1 MPTSTRK
8 RPASARPVRPPT
20 KKPRLSNTARKNLK
34 PITSR
39 KETQVADDD
48 DSASEEELLDEKD
61 HDVQPSIGH
70 SLGPLGGKNAH
81 TAQRLLTQQR
91 RAAKRHSA
99 LLADAKRA
107 WSLARQK
114 SISKEK
120 RASHIA
126 SLVEIVRGKIQDI
139 VFKHDASRIVQTIVK
154 RGDRRQRSEVA
165 SELQGRFKQLAED
178 RYSKFLV
185 LRLARHCPSHR
196 LPMIMEFRSHVP
208 RLLLHRE
215 ASQVIAEIYELHTN
229 SAERAILLRD
239 FYGREAAL
247 LPLTLSSED
256 TTKDVRGGLPVVL
269 QGASE
274 DQRRRI
280 LASLKENL
288 DLMFNN
294 PEKGPIRHAIVHRA
308 LREYL
313 TEIARITNDGEREK
327 MYSGIYERL
336 ITPSSPIHSL
346 TILRSC
352 KDSLAEMVHT
362 RDGSRVVREFLAQG
376 TAKDRKHI
384 VKILKPYIAT
394 MATDEEAQLVLFT
407 AFDVID
413 DTKLVAKSILPSIT
427 ENAKSLQ
434 TSAAGRRTLLY
445 PIVPRHRRHYT
456 PAMISTI
463 SKTDDLRAHTSK
475 KSSDVRTAEI
485 CVAASPELLSW
496 IVRDGAEVSRD
507 TGGSLVI
514 TEIMLEAHGDK
525 GAAIEAL
532 LSPLETDYP
541 SEGSPHPIDLP
552 HTSRLYKIL
561 LQGGHFSRD
570 TKAIESRPNFEPS
583 AFATAFLRHVTPA
596 NITAMA
602 QGGGGFVIA
611 ALIER
616 VLASGTPEECKLLNR
631 CLAELKAEVEG
642 RQMKGSSVLSEG
654 IGLLGLKV
662 GNGDK

>member
-34 PITSR
+34 SITYR
-39 KETQVADDD
+39 QETQK
-48 DSASEEELLDEKD
+48 LLDEKD
-61 HDVQPSIGH
+61 HDVQPSTGH
-70 SLGPLGGKNAH
+70 SLGPLGVKNAH

-126 SLVEIVRGKIQDI
+126 SLVEIVRGKIQEI

-165 SELQGRFKQLAED
+165 SELQGRFKELAED

-196 LPMIMEFRSHVP
+196 LSMIMEFRSHVP

-247 LPLTLSSED
+247 LPLTMSSED
-256 TTKDVRGGLPVVL
+256 STKDVRGGLPVVL

-313 TEIARITNDGEREK
+313 TEIARISNDGEREK
-327 MYSGIYERL
+327 MYSGIYE
-336 ITPSSPIHSL
+336 
-346 TILRSC
+346 SC

-362 RDGSRVVREFLAQG
+362 RDGSRVVREFLARG

-384 VKILKPYIAT
+384 VKILKPYIVT

-407 AFDVID
+407 AFDIID

-427 ENAKSLQ
+427 ENAKLLQ

-445 PIVPRHRRHYT
+445 PLVPRHRRHYT

-463 SKTDDLRAHTSK
+463 SETDDLRTHTSK

-485 CVAASPELLSW
+485 CAAASPELLSW

-552 HTSRLYKIL
+552 HTSRLYKVL

-602 QGGGGFVIA
+602 QGGGCFVIA

-616 VLASGTPEECKLLNR
+616 VLANGTSEECKLLNR
-631 CLAELKAEVEG
+631 CLAGLKAEVEG

-654 IGLLGLKV
+654 IGLLELKV

>member
-1 MPTSTRK
+1 MSTSK
-8 RPASARPVRPPT
+8 RPASVRPIYFPK
-20 KKPRLSNTARKNLK
+20 KKPRFSSTTRKNIR
-34 PITSR
+34 PVISR
-39 KETQVADDD
+39 KETQASDDN
-48 DSASEEELLDEKD
+48 DSASEEELQEEVLLLNEKD
-61 HDVQPSIGH
+61 RASTGH
-70 SLGPLGGKNAH
+70 SLRPLGVKNAH
-81 TAQRLLTQQR
+81 AAQRLLTQQR

-107 WSLARQK
+107 WSFARQK

-139 VFKHDASRIVQTIVK
+139 IFKHDASRIVQTIVK

-165 SELQGRFKQLAED
+165 SELQGRFKELAED

-196 LPMIMEFRSHVP
+196 LPMVMEFRSHVP

-229 SAERAILLRD
+229 AAERAILLRD

-247 LPLTLSSED
+247 LPLTLSSKD

-269 QGASE
+269 KGASE

-313 TEIARITNDGEREK
+313 TEIARISDDGEREK
-327 MYSGIYERL
+327 MYNGIFE
-336 ITPSSPIHSL
+336 
-346 TILRSC
+346 SC

-362 RDGSRVVREFLAQG
+362 KDGSRAVRDFLARG

-384 VKILKPYIAT
+384 VKVLKPYIAT

-407 AFDVID
+407 ALDVID
-413 DTKLVAKSILPSIT
+413 DTKLIAKSILPSIT
-427 ENAKSLQ
+427 ENAKLLQ

-445 PIVPRHRRHYT
+445 PVVPRHRRHYT
-456 PAMISTI
+456 PAMISII
-463 SKTDDLRAHTSK
+463 SETDDLRAHTSK

-485 CVAASPELLSW
+485 CAAASPELLSW

-532 LSPLETDYP
+532 LSPLKIDYP
-541 SEGSPHPIDLP
+541 SEGSPHPVDLP
-552 HTSRLYKIL
+552 HTSRIYKVL

-570 TKAIESRPNFEPS
+570 ANAIESRPNFEPS

-602 QGGGGFVIA
+602 RGGGGFVIA

-616 VLASGTPEECKLLNR
+616 VLANGTPEEW
-631 CLAELKAEVEG
+631 LKAEVEG
-642 RQMKGSSVLSEG
+642 RQTKGSSVLSEG

>member
-1 MPTSTRK
+1 MPTLK
-8 RPASARPVRPPT
+8 RPASVRSIPSPK
-20 KKPRLSNTARKNLK
+20 KKPRFSNITTKNYK
-34 PITSR
+34 PATFP
-39 KETQVADDD
+39 KQTQVVDHD

-61 HDVQPSIGH
+61 QDAQPSTEH
-70 SLGPLGGKNAH
+70 SLGVKKAH
-81 TAQRLLTQQR
+81 AAQRLLTQQR

-126 SLVEIVRGKIQDI
+126 SLVGIVRGKIQDI

-154 RGDRRQRSEVA
+154 WGDQRQRSEVA
-165 SELQGRFKQLAED
+165 SELQGRFKELAED

-185 LRLARHCPSHR
+185 SRLARHCPSYR

-215 ASQVIAEIYELHTN
+215 ASQVIADIYELHTN

-247 LPLTLSSED
+247 LPLNLSSED

-269 QGASE
+269 RGASE

-313 TEIARITNDGEREK
+313 SEIAQISNDGEREK
-327 MYSGIYERL
+327 MYNGIFE
-336 ITPSSPIHSL
+336 
-346 TILRSC
+346 SC
-352 KDSLAEMVHT
+352 KDLLAEMVHT
-362 RDGSRVVREFLAQG
+362 RDGSRAVREFLARG

-384 VKILKPYIAT
+384 VKVLKPYIAT

-413 DTKLVAKSILPSIT
+413 DTKLVAKSILASIT
-427 ENAKSLQ
+427 QNAKSLQ

-445 PIVPRHRRHYT
+445 LVVPRHRRYYT

-463 SKTDDLRAHTSK
+463 SETDDLRAHTSK
-475 KSSDVRTAEI
+475 KSPDVRTSEI
-485 CVAASPELLSW
+485 RAAASPELLSW
-496 IVRDGAEVSRD
+496 VVRDGAEVSRD

-514 TEIMLEAHGDK
+514 TEIMLETHGDK

-541 SEGSPHPIDLP
+541 SEGPPHPIDLP
-552 HTSRLYKIL
+552 HTSRLYKAL
-561 LQGGHFSRD
+561 LQGGHFSHD
-570 TKAIESRPNFEPS
+570 TNAIESRPNFEPS

-596 NITAMA
+596 NIIAMA
-602 QGGGGFVIA
+602 RGGGGFVIA
-611 ALIER
+611 ALVER
-616 VLASGTPEECKLLNR
+616 VVASGTPEECSILNK
-631 CLAELKAEVEG
+631 CLAGLKAEVEG
-642 RQMKGSSVLSEG
+642 RQIKGSSVLSEG
-654 IGLLGLKV
+654 ISLLGLKV

>member
-1 MPTSTRK
+1 MPTSTQK

-39 KETQVADDD
+39 KETQVADDG
-48 DSASEEELLDEKD
+48 DSASEEEPLGEKD
-61 HDVQPSIGH
+61 HDVQPSTGH
-70 SLGPLGGKNAH
+70 SLGPLGVKNAH

-114 SISKEK
+114 AISKEK

-165 SELQGRFKQLAED
+165 SELQGRFKELAED

-229 SAERAILLRD
+229 SAERAILLRN

-247 LPLTLSSED
+247 LPLTMSSED
-256 TTKDVRGGLPVVL
+256 STKDVRGGLPVVL

-313 TEIARITNDGEREK
+313 TEIAQISNDGEREK
-327 MYSGIYERL
+327 MYSGIYE
-336 ITPSSPIHSL
+336 
-346 TILRSC
+346 SC

-362 RDGSRVVREFLAQG
+362 RDGSRVVREFLARG

-384 VKILKPYIAT
+384 VKTLKPYIAT

-463 SKTDDLRAHTSK
+463 SETDDLRAHTSK

-485 CVAASPELLSW
+485 CAAASPELLSW

-552 HTSRLYKIL
+552 HTSRLYKVL

-602 QGGGGFVIA
+602 QGDGGFVIA

-616 VLASGTPEECKLLNR
+616 VLSNGTPEECKLLNR
-631 CLAELKAEVEG
+631 CLAGLKAEVEG

-654 IGLLGLKV
+654 IGLLELKV
-662 GNGDK
+662 GNGNK

>member
-20 KKPRLSNTARKNLK
+20 KKLRLSNTARKNLI
-34 PITSR
+34 ITSR
-39 KETQVADDD
+39 QETQVADDD

-70 SLGPLGGKNAH
+70 SLGPLGVKNAH

-107 WSLARQK
+107 WSLARQ
-114 SISKEK
+114 K

-165 SELQGRFKQLAED
+165 SELQGCFKKLAED

-327 MYSGIYERL
+327 MYSGIYE
-336 ITPSSPIHSL
+336 
-346 TILRSC
+346 SC

-362 RDGSRVVREFLAQG
+362 RDGSRVVREFLARG

-463 SKTDDLRAHTSK
+463 SETDDLRAHTSK
-475 KSSDVRTAEI
+475 KSSDLRTAEI
-485 CVAASPELLSW
+485 CAAASPELLSW

-561 LQGGHFSRD
+561 LQGGHFSHD

-616 VLASGTPEECKLLNR
+616 VLANGTPEECKLLNR

-642 RQMKGSSVLSEG
+642 RQMKGSSVLTEG

>member
-1 MPTSTRK
+1 MSTLTRK
-8 RPASARPVRPPT
+8 RPASARPVRPPE
-20 KKPRLSNTARKNLK
+20 KKPRLSNIARKNLK
-34 PITSR
+34 PVTSR
-39 KETQVADDD
+39 KETQVVDDD

-61 HDVQPSIGH
+61 QDAQPSTGH
-70 SLGPLGGKNAH
+70 SLEPLCVKNAH
-81 TAQRLLTQQR
+81 AAQRLLTQQR

-126 SLVEIVRGKIQDI
+126 SLVDIVRGKIQDI

-165 SELQGRFKQLAED
+165 SELQGRFKELAED

-215 ASQVIAEIYELHTN
+215 ASQVIADIYELHTN

-313 TEIARITNDGEREK
+313 TEIARISSDDERKK
-327 MYSGIYERL
+327 MYSGIYE
-336 ITPSSPIHSL
+336 
-346 TILRSC
+346 SC

-362 RDGSRVVREFLAQG
+362 RDGSRVVREFLARG

-384 VKILKPYIAT
+384 VKVLKPYIAT

-407 AFDVID
+407 ALDVID

-445 PIVPRHRRHYT
+445 PVVPRHRRYYT

-463 SKTDDLRAHTSK
+463 SETDDLRAHTSK

-485 CVAASPELLSW
+485 CAAASPELLSW

-525 GAAIEAL
+525 DAAIEAL
-532 LSPLETDYP
+532 LSPLESDYP
-541 SEGSPHPIDLP
+541 SEDSPHPIDLP
-552 HTSRLYKIL
+552 HTSRLYKVL

-570 TKAIESRPNFEPS
+570 INAIKSRPNFEPS
-583 AFATAFLRHVTPA
+583 TFASAFLRHVTPA
-596 NITAMA
+596 NITSMA
-602 QGGGGFVIA
+602 RGGGSFVIA

-616 VLASGTPEECKLLNR
+616 VLAIGTSEECKFLNR
-631 CLAELKAEVEG
+631 CLAGLKAEVEG
-642 RQMKGSSVLSEG
+642 RQTKGSSVLAEG

-662 GNGDK
+662 GNGNK

>member
-20 KKPRLSNTARKNLK
+20 KKPRLSNTARKGSK

-39 KETQVADDD
+39 KETQVVDDG
-48 DSASEEELLDEKD
+48 DSATEELLGEKD
-61 HDVQPSIGH
+61 HDVQPSTGH
-70 SLGPLGGKNAH
+70 TLGPLGVKNAH

-165 SELQGRFKQLAED
+165 SELQGRFKELVED

-247 LPLTLSSED
+247 LPLTMSSED
-256 TTKDVRGGLPVVL
+256 STKDVRGGLPVVL

-313 TEIARITNDGEREK
+313 TEIARISNDGEREK
-327 MYSGIYERL
+327 I
-336 ITPSSPIHSL
+336 
-346 TILRSC
+346 C

-362 RDGSRVVREFLAQG
+362 RDGSRVVREFLARG

-384 VKILKPYIAT
+384 
-394 MATDEEAQLVLFT
+394 EAQLVLFT

-445 PIVPRHRRHYT
+445 PVVPRHRRHYT

-463 SKTDDLRAHTSK
+463 SETDDLRAHTSK

-485 CVAASPELLSW
+485 CAAASPELLSW

-552 HTSRLYKIL
+552 HTSRLYKVL

-570 TKAIESRPNFEPS
+570 TQAIESRPNFEPS

-616 VLASGTPEECKLLNR
+616 VLVNGTPEECKLLNR
-631 CLAELKAEVEG
+631 CLAGLKAEVEG

-662 GNGDK
+662 GKGDK